1 MLWGPFSKEE
11 AGELTL
17 AIVRSLKED
26 LGALEAANQD
36 SRLLY
41 VPTEKGYVFL
51 NTYVPKDS
59 AWEDG
64 FQQNP
69 QGYTRTFYSVEGYS
83 ADGRRVFYTRVFHKG
98 KGLAILARVRNAMLK
113 GLGILAAE

>member
-1 MLWGPFSKEE
+1 MLWESFSKEE

-26 LGALEAANQD
+26 LGALETVNRV

-51 NTYVPKDS
+51 DTRVPKDS

-64 FQQNP
+64 ELQHRGSRP
-69 QGYTRTFYSVEGYS
+69 SYYTVTGYHV
-83 ADGRRVFYTRVFHKG
+83 DGRRVFYARVIFKG
-98 KGLAILARVRNAMLK
+98 KILAILARVRNAMLK